1 MAVSAIFE
9 RASQQWR
16 DMRSDF
22 ERHTD
27 AAYDKALDAC
37 GGVLVNAAGRRQHVD
52 GYDLFTGPAVKAY
65 RFASEEL
72 VDFWEANPRLSMNDF
87 EAQWVEGNLEEAA

>member
-1 MAVSAIFE
+1 MSAIFD

-27 AAYDKALDAC
+27 AAYNRALEAC
-37 GGVLVNAAGRRQHVD
+37 GGVLVNAEGRAKHID
-52 GYDLFTGPAVKAY
+52 GWDLFTGPAIRAY

-72 VDFWEANPRLSMNDF
+72 QQHWAEHPRLSM
-87 EAQWVEGNLEEAA
+87 EAYEQQWLEGVAA